1 MLSISFCL
9 SYQAS
14 SFQKKPTWLLFDFAS
29 HINIALLR
37 YGEHPDERAVKNEEQ
52 TEKLAEVMTLTSIYS
67 GLKEKV
73 HKINTV
79 HCSSNIFEKA
89 FFQRNP

>member
-1 MLSISFCL
+1 M
-9 SYQAS
+9 
-14 SFQKKPTWLLFDFAS
+14 PTHTFPWPCRFAAGKNPTHDYVFDFAS
-29 HINIALLR
+29 HINIFLLR

-73 HKINTV
+73 RT
-79 HCSSNIFEKA
+79 
-89 FFQRNP
+89 

>member
-1 MLSISFCL
+1 M
-9 SYQAS
+9 
-14 SFQKKPTWLLFDFAS
+14 
-29 HINIALLR
+29 LR

-73 HKINTV
+73 HNINT
-79 HCSSNIFEKA
+79 CSNVLKRP